1 MRDRTGDRREP
12 GESNTGTIRDGS
24 ESLDGRPAT
33 PTDTKVVLAIGSTAT
48 ARIDGISAA
57 GATPELT
64 SHTPSAD
71 AEILTYGRPTRAPV
85 VPISPS
91 GCPTPAVVSRA
102 ARELLEFDAVV
113 VDAGTA
119 SETTAPTVTL
129 PGGTGADVRAA
140 VAVPAAN
147 AKFDAARAFGASLP
161 DDELVLAETIPG
173 GTTTAMGVLAAL
185 GERPRVSSSLP
196 ANPTALKRTVVDEA
210 LAASDLSPGD
220 ADGDPLRAV
229 RAVGDPVLAALSG
242 VTVGALESGTAV
254 TLGGGTQMSAVAALV
269 RHAGVTEPLTQTTTS
284 FVAADESAD
293 VRGLA
298 DALDVDVHVTDPG
311 FDERDHPAM
320 DAYVRGEAK
329 EGVGMGGALAL
340 TAESTTAMRAL
351 RDRVVKVYDRLLAR
365 APDDHPAA
373 GHAGVSE

>member
-1 MRDRTGDRREP
+1 MKFILT
-12 GESNTGTIRDGS
+12 
-24 ESLDGRPAT
+24 
-33 PTDTKVVLAIGSTAT
+33 IGSTAT

-57 GATPELT
+57 GATPDLT

-71 AEILTYGRPTRAPV
+71 AEILAYGRPTSAPV
-85 VPISPS
+85 VPVSPS
-91 GCPTPAVVSRA
+91 GCPTPAVVTRA
-102 ARELLEFDAVV
+102 ARELLGFDAVV
-113 VDAGTA
+113 VDAGAA

-129 PGGTGADVRAA
+129 PGGAGADVREAE
-140 VAVPAAN
+140 AVPAAK

-173 GTTTAMGVLAAL
+173 GTTTAMGVLTAL
-185 GERPRVSSSLP
+185 GERARVSSSLP
-196 ANPTALKRTVVDEA
+196 TNPTTLKRTVVDEA

-229 RAVGDPVLAALSG
+229 RAVGDPVLTALSG
-242 VTVGALESGTAV
+242 LTVGALESGTTV

-269 RHAGVTEPLTQTTTS
+269 RHADVTDPLTQTTTS
-284 FVAADESAD
+284 FVAADGSAD

-298 DALDVDVHVTDPG
+298 DTLDVDVHVTDPE
-311 FDERDHPAM
+311 FDERDHPAT

-340 TAESTTAMRAL
+340 TVGSTKDMRTL
-351 RDRVVKVYDRLLAR
+351 SDRVVTVYDRLLAG

>member
-1 MRDRTGDRREP
+1 MRERPHVEEPRVGGFPGRAGEDP
-12 GESNTGTIRDGS
+12 GE
-24 ESLDGRPAT
+24 RPIKS
-33 PTDTKVVLAIGSTAT
+33 TDVTLILAIGSTAT

-71 AEILTYGRPTRAPV
+71 AEILTYGRPTRTPV
-85 VPISPS
+85 VPVSPS

-102 ARELLEFDAVV
+102 ARELLGFDVVV
-113 VDAGTA
+113 VDAGAARETA
-119 SETTAPTVTL
+119 APTVTL
-129 PGGTGADVRAA
+129 PGSAGADVRAEE
-140 VAVPAAN
+140 AVPAAE
-147 AKFDAARAFGASLP
+147 ATFDAARAFGASLP

-173 GTTTAMGVLAAL
+173 GTTTAMGVLTAL
-185 GERPRVSSSLP
+185 GERARVSSSLP

-210 LAASDLSPGD
+210 LEASDLSAGE
-220 ADGDPLRAV
+220 ASGAPLEAV
-229 RAVGDPVLAALSG
+229 CAVGDPVLAALSG
-242 VTVGALESGTAV
+242 LTVGALESGTAV

-269 RHAGVTEPLTQTTTS
+269 RHVGVTEPLTQTTTS

-298 DALDVDVHVTDPG
+298 DTLDVDLHVTDPG
-311 FDERDHPAM
+311 FDGLDHPAM

-340 TAESTTAMRAL
+340 IAGSTTDMRTL
-351 RDRVVKVYDRLLAR
+351 RDRVVRVYDRLLAT
-365 APDDHPAA
+365 APDDHPAVANA
-373 GHAGVSE
+373 GSVSE